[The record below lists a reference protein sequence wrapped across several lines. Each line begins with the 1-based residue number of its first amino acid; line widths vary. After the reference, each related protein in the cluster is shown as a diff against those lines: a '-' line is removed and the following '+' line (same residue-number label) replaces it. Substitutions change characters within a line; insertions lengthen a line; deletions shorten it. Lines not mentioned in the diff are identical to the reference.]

1 MRSYALLVHPSANR
15 VYADTSAALTVA
27 ELGVLARTRLV
38 GRLEAA
44 EPTVIAGV
52 RYVTFDADPADGDL
66 ALLGDVS
73 TAMALFERG
82 DDSLRPVEL
91 PRRDRFDAD
100 LLTILKYPGK
110 TNEVFTKLLL
120 NVTVWSGNAVSG
132 RPLRVLDPMCGRG
145 TTLNQVLMNGWHA
158 SGLDVDGRDFDT
170 YSAFLR
176 TWLKTKRLK
185 HDADVT
191 PVRREGVKLGRRL
204 HAEVGATKEEWKAGA
219 ALTVEYVNTDT
230 LNTRAVHKASSM
242 DAVVTD
248 APYGVQHASRNVT
261 GRGVR
266 LARNPLD
273 LLREAVPVWVDV
285 LRPGG
290 ALGIAWNTHV
300 AARDD
305 ALAVLAAAGL
315 EVLDD
320 GAYRAFPHRVD
331 QAIQRDVLVARRP
344 V

>member
-1 MRSYALLVHPSANR
+1 M
-15 VYADTSAALTVA
+15 
-27 ELGVLARTRLV
+27 
-38 GRLEAA
+38 
-44 EPTVIAGV
+44 
-52 RYVTFDADPADGDL
+52 
-66 ALLGDVS
+66 
-73 TAMALFERG
+73 
-82 DDSLRPVEL
+82 
-91 PRRDRFDAD
+91 
-100 LLTILKYPGK
+100 
-110 TNEVFTKLLL
+110 
-120 NVTVWSGNAVSG
+120 
-132 RPLRVLDPMCGRG
+132 
-145 TTLNQVLMNGWHA
+145 
-158 SGLDVDGRDFDT
+158 
-170 YSAFLR
+170 
-176 TWLKTKRLK
+176 
-185 HDADVT
+185 
-191 PVRREGVKLGRRL
+191 
-204 HAEVGATKEEWKAGA
+204 
-219 ALTVEYVNTDT
+219 NTDT

-266 LARNPLD
+266 LARNPID

-300 AARDD
+300 AERDD

>member
-15 VYADTSAALTVA
+15 VYAETSAALTVA
-27 ELGVLARTRLV
+27 ELGVLARTRLA

-52 RYVTFDADPADGDL
+52 RYVTFAAEPADGDL

-73 TAMALFERG
+73 TAMALYERDG
-82 DDSLRPVEL
+82 EALRPVEL
-91 PRRDRFDAD
+91 PRRDRFDDD

-110 TNEVFTKLLL
+110 TNQVFTKLLL
-120 NVTVWSGNAVSG
+120 NVTVWSGSANSG
-132 RPLRVLDPMCGRG
+132 SDRPLRVLDPMCGRG

-158 SGLDVDGRDFDT
+158 AGLDLDERDFDT

-176 TWLKTKRLK
+176 TWLKAKRLK
-185 HDADVT
+185 HEADVT
-191 PVRREGVKLGRRL
+191 PVRREGAKLGRRL
-204 HAEVGATKEEWKAGA
+204 HAEIGPTKEEWKAGA

-230 LNTRAVHKASSM
+230 LNTRAVHKAASM
-242 DAVVTD
+242 DAIVTD
-248 APYGVQHASRNVT
+248 APYGVQHASRNG
-261 GRGVR
+261 GRLTR
-266 LARNPLD
+266 SPLD
-273 LLREAVPVWVDV
+273 LLREAVPGWVDV

-300 AARDD
+300 AARED
-305 ALAVLAAAGL
+305 ALTLLADAGL

>member
-1 MRSYALLVHPSANR
+1 VRSYALLVHPSANR

-27 ELGVLARTRLV
+27 ELGVLARTRLA
-38 GRLEAA
+38 GRLDAV
-44 EPTVIAGV
+44 EPTVVAGV
-52 RYVTFDADPADGDL
+52 RYVTFDAEPADGDL

-73 TAMALFERG
+73 TAMALFERVG
-82 DDSLRPVEL
+82 DSLRPVEL

-120 NVTVWSGNAVSG
+120 NVTVWSGNPVPG

-158 SGLDVDGRDFDT
+158 CGLDLDGRDFDT

-176 TWLKTKRLK
+176 TWLKAKRLK
-185 HDADVT
+185 HEADVT

-204 HAEVGATKEEWKAGA
+204 HADIGATKEEWKAGS

-248 APYGVQHASRNVT
+248 APYGVQHASRT
-261 GRGVR
+261 GGR
-266 LARNPLD
+266 LARSPLD

-300 AARDD
+300 AARED
-305 ALAVLAAAGL
+305 ALAVLDAAGL

>member
-1 MRSYALLVHPSANR
+1 
-15 VYADTSAALTVA
+15 
-27 ELGVLARTRLV
+27 
-38 GRLEAA
+38 
-44 EPTVIAGV
+44 
-52 RYVTFDADPADGDL
+52 
-66 ALLGDVS
+66 
-73 TAMALFERG
+73 MALFERG
-82 DDSLRPVEL
+82 GDSLRPVEL

-191 PVRREGVKLGRRL
+191 PGPPRGRQARAPTARRGRRDQGGVEGRGRAHRRVREHRHPEHAGRPQGGVDGRGRHRRPVRRPARQPQP
-204 HAEVGATKEEWKAGA
+204 HA
-219 ALTVEYVNTDT
+219 
-230 LNTRAVHKASSM
+230 
-242 DAVVTD
+242 
-248 APYGVQHASRNVT
+248 
-261 GRGVR
+261 RGVR
-266 LARNPLD
+266 LTRSPLD

>member
-1 MRSYALLVHPSANR
+1 VRSYALLVHPSANR

-44 EPTVIAGV
+44 EPTAIAGV

-66 ALLGDVS
+66 TLLGDVS

-82 DDSLRPVEL
+82 GDSLRPVEL

-120 NVTVWSGNAVSG
+120 NVTVWSGNAVTG

-191 PVRREGVKLGRRL
+191 PVRREGIKLGRRL

-230 LNTRAVHKASSM
+230 LNTRAVHKAASM

-248 APYGVQHASRNVT
+248 APYGVKHASRNG
-261 GRGVR
+261 GR
-266 LARNPLD
+266 LTRNPLD
-273 LLREAVPVWVDV
+273 LLREAVPVWADV
-285 LRPGG
+285 LRPGS
-290 ALGIAWNTHV
+290 ALGIAWNTRV

>member
-1 MRSYALLVHPSANR
+1 VRSYALLVHPSANR

-27 ELGVLARTRLV
+27 ELGVLARTRLA

-52 RYVTFDADPADGDL
+52 RYVAFDADPADGDL

-73 TAMALFERG
+73 SAMALFERG
-82 DDSLRPVEL
+82 GDSLRPVEL

-100 LLTILKYPGK
+100 LLTILKYSGK

-158 SGLDVDGRDFDT
+158 AGLDVDGRDFDT

-191 PVRREGVKLGRRL
+191 PVRRDGAKLGRRL

-230 LNTRAVHKASSM
+230 LNTRAVHRAATM

-248 APYGVQHASRNVT
+248 APYGVQHGSRNG
-261 GRGVR
+261 GR
-266 LARNPLD
+266 LTRNPLD
-273 LLREAVPVWVDV
+273 LLREAVPVWSDV

-300 AARDD
+300 ASRED

-320 GAYRAFPHRVD
+320 GPYRAFPHRVD
-331 QAIQRDVLVARRP
+331 RAIRRDVLVARRP